1 MSMDLNGYAHSNGN
15 DRSAWFKLLASQK
28 NVTSLNYTFQGI
40 LALIL
45 PNAAFVCFTLKK
57 LVASKLEADDLKS
70 IFFKDKKALELD
82 INNWLSQLDA
92 DQPLFFYEGWLAI
105 LSYQGLKPLSLLL
118 VESNEKMNVRYLHD
132 LLMQHGQMHQLLV
145 KYSTD
150 SLTGLEN
157 REHFDRWVRRIYER
171 NLFETMRTFKDSQWC
186 LALLDL
192 DGFAKINQIYGSLVG
207 DQVLSILGQMI
218 RQIFRP
224 DDGLFRYSGD
234 CFAILM
240 RESSIEIAA
249 KVLDRF
255 RQRIAEYHFP
265 VAQSVTLS
273 LGLTQLDDRLWVTV
287 IGDAK
292 SALGM
297 SKQQGGNTLNVFE
310 SMLTCGSVSES
321 QDWYGLEW
329 LD

>member
-1 MSMDLNGYAHSNGN
+1 MSMVFDKYENINN
-15 DRSAWFKLLASQK
+15 IDRGSWLKLLAAQK
-28 NVTSLNYTFQGI
+28 NITSLNYTFQGI

-45 PNAAFVCFTLKK
+45 PGKAFACFTLKK
-57 LVASKLEADDLKS
+57 LVSGRLEADDLKS
-70 IFFKDKKALELD
+70 IFFKDKKTLQLD
-82 INNWLSQLDA
+82 INTWLVQLDA
-92 DQPLFFYEGWLAI
+92 DQPIVFHDGWLAI

-118 VESNEKMNVRYLHD
+118 VESTEKMDVGYLHD
-132 LLMQHGQMHQLLV
+132 LLVQHGQMHHLLV
-145 KYSTD
+145 RYSTD
-150 SLTGLEN
+150 SLTGLGN

-192 DGFAKINQIYGSLVG
+192 DRFSEINQKYDSLVG
-207 DQVLSILGQMI
+207 DEVLSILGQMI
-218 RQIFRP
+218 IQIFRP

-234 CFAILM
+234 RFAILM
-240 RESSIEIAA
+240 RESSLEIAA

-255 RQRIAEYHFP
+255 RQRVAEHNFP
-265 VAQSVTLS
+265 VAESVTLS

-287 IGDAK
+287 IGDAE
-292 SALGM
+292 SALDM
-297 SKQQGGNTLNVFE
+297 SKQEGGNKLNVFE
-310 SMLTCGSVSES
+310 LMLTCGSVSES